1 MLGPLLALIVVAGA
15 AGGGWAWQTGRAE
28 QWWEDVTSDPAA
40 APRDDAASVPPP
52 ADLSLPT
59 PGDPAPVAEPIAATG
74 APRVDP
80 VKVAAALRPVLAE
93 RKMGKRVVV
102 EVSDLAG
109 GAPVFSSGPARFT
122 PASTTKIL
130 TAVAALHAMDAGTTF
145 DTRVVLQPAG
155 PGVRRVVL
163 VGGGDPFLASSPAAE
178 ATVPHRS
185 DLTTL
190 ARETAEALKAQNV
203 TEVRVD
209 RDTSLFSGPTNNPR
223 WRADYIPDGVVTP
236 IVALWADKGADPD
249 GYGRLAD
256 PVGAAT
262 AIFAGA
268 LRDQGITVRPA
279 STEVKAD
286 PGATPLAVAPSAPL
300 SEIVEHVL
308 QVSDNEGAEVLG
320 HHVGRAVTGT
330 ASFTAGIE
338 GTRKMLTELGVDLTG
353 WVQYDGSGLSRFN
366 LFAPQTLTDAL
377 RIAASEAH
385 PELRPAITGLPIS
398 GFNGSLGYRFTQ
410 TNDLAL
416 GTVRAKTGT
425 LTGVH
430 GLSGLITDATGAV
443 MVYVVVADRVDPART
458 GDARLGLEEVSAA
471 LAACSCAANPAVDAP
486 TDSPNAG

>member
-1 MLGPLLALIVVAGA
+1 MVLGA

-28 QWWEDVTSDPAA
+28 QWWDQFTVARSAGSG
-40 APRDDAASVPPP
+40 DDAASVPPP
-52 ADLSLPT
+52 AELTLPT
-59 PGDPAPVAEPIAATG
+59 PSAPAPVAEPIS
-74 APRVDP
+74 APRAPRADP

-93 RKMGKRVVV
+93 KKMGKRVVV

-109 GAPVFSSGPARFT
+109 GTPLFRSGPTRFT

-130 TAVAALHAMDAGTTF
+130 TAVAALHAMDPGTTF
-145 DTRVVLQPAG
+145 DTTVVLQPAG
-155 PGVRRVVL
+155 AGVRRVVL

-190 ARETAEALKAQNV
+190 ARETAAALRAQGI

-209 RDTSLFSGPTNNPR
+209 RDTSLFTGPTNNPR
-223 WRADYIPDGVVTP
+223 WRADYVPDGVVSP

-262 AIFAGA
+262 ATFAGA
-268 LRDQGITVRPA
+268 LRDQGIRVRPA
-279 STEVKAD
+279 SGEVTAD
-286 PGATPLAVAPSAPL
+286 PQATRLAVAPSAPL
-300 SEIVEHVL
+300 SEIVERVL
-308 QVSDNEGAEVLG
+308 QVSDNEGAEVLS
-320 HHVGRAVTGT
+320 HQVGRAVTGT
-330 ASFTAGIE
+330 ASFAAGIE
-338 GTRKMLTELGVDLTG
+338 GTRTMLTDLGIDLTG
-353 WVQYDGSGLSRFN
+353 WEQYDGSGLSRFN
-366 LFAPQTLTDAL
+366 LFSPQTLTDAL
-377 RIAASEAH
+377 RVAASEDH
-385 PELRPAITGLPIS
+385 PELRAAITGLPIA
-398 GFNGSLGYRFTQ
+398 GFNGSLGHRFTQ

-443 MVYVVVADRVDPART
+443 MVYVVVADRVDPSLT
-458 GDARLGLEEVSAA
+458 GEARLAVEQVSAA
-471 LAACSCAANPAVDAP
+471 LAACACAAGPPVSTPTTSPA
-486 TDSPNAG
+486 AG